1 MATKAQQHKF
11 VNTADEHQ
19 QQIIKLLREVARY
32 RGLDQTWSDWVE
44 MGAIAIAN
52 AVDKSQF
59 ESREKRY
66 LDIVAQ
72 YQKEDVNLLVR
83 AFAHLVQCWE
93 QRVTSGEFGD
103 VLGSTFMMMDMG
115 NASTGQFF
123 TPYEVSRLMAGIIMS
138 DHAAHHQAQLQRRGF
153 ITLQEPAC
161 GAGGMVVAAIHALV
175 DSRINYQQA
184 LHVTAIDIDRRCVH
198 MTYLQLALLHVPAII
213 LQGNA
218 LSLEVF
224 ETWYT
229 PAHILGGWSS
239 RLREQ
244 RAVGNVDQLLMP
256 EIKHAGGES
265 SLMEPVQHVVRAIQ
279 KGVEVGQ
286 MSLF

>member
-1 MATKAQQHKF
+1 MATKSQQHRF
-11 VNTADEHQ
+11 INTADEHQ
-19 QQIIKLLREVARY
+19 QHIIKQLHAAGRS
-32 RGLDQTWSDWVE
+32 RGLDRVWSDWVE

-52 AVDKSQF
+52 AVDKTQF
-59 ESREKRY
+59 EQREKRY
-66 LDIVAQ
+66 LEIVAQ
-72 YQKEDVNLLVR
+72 YQKEEVSSLVK

-93 QRVTSGEFGD
+93 QRVATGGFGD

-123 TPYEVSRLMAGIIMS
+123 TPYEVSRLMAGILMA
-138 DHAAHHQAQLQRRGF
+138 DHSAYQAQLKQQGF

-161 GAGGMVVAAIHALV
+161 GAGGMVIAAIHALV
-175 DSRINYQQA
+175 DSGINYQQA

-198 MTYLQLALLHVPAII
+198 MAYLQLALLHVPAII
-213 LQGNA
+213 IQGNA

-244 RAVGNVDQLLMP
+244 RAISNVDQLLMP
-256 EIKHAGGES
+256 EIKPAGTEPS
-265 SLMEPVQHVVRAIQ
+265 IVEPVQHVVSAIK

>member
-1 MATKAQQHKF
+1 
-11 VNTADEHQ
+11 
-19 QQIIKLLREVARY
+19 
-32 RGLDQTWSDWVE
+32 

-52 AVDKSQF
+52 AVDKAQF
-59 ESREKRY
+59 EQREKRY
-66 LDIVAQ
+66 LEIVAQ
-72 YQKEDVNLLVR
+72 YQKEEVSNLVK

-93 QRVTSGEFGD
+93 KRVATGEFSD
-103 VLGSTFMMMDMG
+103 VLGSTFMMMGMG

-123 TPYEVSRLMAGIIMS
+123 TPYEVSRLMAGMLMA
-138 DHAAHHQAQLQRRGF
+138 DHNAHQAQLKQQGF

-175 DSRINYQQA
+175 DSGINYQQA

-213 LQGNA
+213 IQGNA
-218 LSLEVF
+218 LLLEVF

-244 RAVGNVDQLLMP
+244 RAVSNVDQLLVPNM
-256 EIKHAGGES
+256 KRAGISRVWQSRLG
-265 SLMEPVQHVVRAIQ
+265 M
-279 KGVEVGQ
+279 
-286 MSLF
+286 

>member
-1 MATKAQQHKF
+1 MATKAQQQKF
-11 VNTADEHQ
+11 INTADEHQ
-19 QQIIKLLREVARY
+19 QQIIKLLRAVACY

-52 AVDKSQF
+52 AVDKTQF
-59 ESREKRY
+59 EQREKRY
-66 LDIVAQ
+66 LEIVAQ
-72 YQKEDVNLLVR
+72 YQKEEVSSLVK

-93 QRVTSGEFGD
+93 QRVATGEFGD
-103 VLGSTFMMMDMG
+103 VLGSTFMMMGMG

-123 TPYEVSRLMAGIIMS
+123 TPYEVSRLMAGMLMA
-138 DHAAHHQAQLQRRGF
+138 DHNAHQAQLKQQGF

-175 DSRINYQQA
+175 DSGINYQQA

-213 LQGNA
+213 IQGNA
-218 LSLEVF
+218 LLLEVF

-244 RAVGNVDQLLMP
+244 RAISNVDQLLVPNM
-256 EIKHAGGES
+256 KRAGIES
-265 SLMEPVQHVVRAIQ
+265 SLAEPARHVVRAIK
-279 KGVEVGQ
+279 KGVEAGQ